1 MAIDIGL
8 ELYERM
14 IKKLRVVIIGVLIV
28 AMLGML
34 CACGNDNA
42 KESTAPTDNLS
53 QAPTNSAA
61 IEEPSAKAPTETQE
75 PEKQPEA
82 PSVEPT
88 HPVDVPFGTV
98 PEQMP
103 ESLDSYFDDAAIIGD
118 SVTLKLRNYAVE
130 NGLLGDVKFLCSG
143 DFGVGHAVNYTLNVT
158 FRGEEVKL
166 EDALRDLSCKKVFI
180 MLGMNDL
187 VIYGVDGAMELWG
200 KLVENIRA
208 QSSDIKIFIQSMT
221 PIYSAGQLKVL
232 NNENIDNYNVALE
245 QFAKD
250 NDCTYMNLAPYFKD
264 QDGGLIPAYC
274 SDEYVHFTDSA
285 CKVWIDLLRAE
296 AQRQTQ

>member
-1 MAIDIGL
+1 
-8 ELYERM
+8 M
-14 IKKLRVVIIGVLIV
+14 IKKLRFVITWVLMI

-34 CACGNDNA
+34 GACGNDNA
-42 KESTAPTDNLS
+42 KESAAPPESLT
-53 QAPTNSAA
+53 QPPANSAE
-61 IEEPSAKAPTETQE
+61 EEPSAAPSETQE
-75 PEKQPEA
+75 EPSLQQPEA

-88 HPVDVPFGTV
+88 RPSDVPFGTV
-98 PEQMP
+98 PEEMP
-103 ESLDSYFDDAAIIGD
+103 ESLDTYFDDAAIIGD

-130 NGLLGDVKFLCSG
+130 NELLGDVKFLCSG

-187 VIYGVDGAMELWG
+187 VIYGIDGAMELWG
-200 KLVENIRA
+200 KLIENIRT
-208 QSSDIKIFIQSMT
+208 QSPDIQIFIQSMT
-221 PIYSAGQLKVL
+221 PIYTAGQLKIL
-232 NNENIDNYNVALE
+232 NNENIDNYNLALE
-245 QFAKD
+245 QLAQD
-250 NDCTYMNLAPYFKD
+250 NDCTFMNLAPYFKD
-264 QDGGLIPAYC
+264 QDGGLIPEYC
-274 SDEYVHFTDSA
+274 SDEYVHFTDRA